1 MSLTGGY
8 PRFSN
13 ASDDA
18 KSVEARPAWYPAI
31 IQKGSTIYS
40 ARYCQT
46 SSFMTI
52 IIWNYMHLKM
62 ISWNPLSNN
71 IIVIIRACIFRYF
84 QNSLSSQVIPS
95 LCNSV
100 NIQEHI
106 CFIAHQTFNGR
117 SEHWQLLG
125 VEAHRAR
132 PVPSG
137 NPVAMWRC
145 RVWLSGSSNS
155 SENVVYEPVY
165 AQLGGWESPFSEAFD
180 EAMLIGW
187 LDDPWCSQ
195 GNMQIQAE
203 VVQPLIKD
211 IKPRWAGVAG
221 SCGKANAIKCHKPTM
236 TGDNFQNPFMVFYGK
251 LWGGLYLGLAHD
263 K

>member
-46 SSFMTI
+46 SSFRTI
-52 IIWNYMHLKM
+52 ITWNYTHLKM

-71 IIVIIRACIFRYF
+71 IIRACIFRII
-84 QNSLSSQVIPS
+84 IPS
-95 LCNSV
+95 DPITL
-100 NIQEHI
+100 QL
-106 CFIAHQTFNGR
+106 
-117 SEHWQLLG
+117 SEHSGAYLL
-125 VEAHRAR
+125 HRAPNVQWSQR
-132 PVPSG
+132 ALTTPWTWSDVAIGPG
-137 NPVAMWRC
+137 NCNPVAMSCMAFWFIKFIRKHGL
-145 RVWLSGSSNS
+145 WASKK
-155 SENVVYEPVY
+155 

-180 EAMLIGW
+180 ETMLIGW

-221 SCGKANAIKCHKPTM
+221 SCGKANPIKCHKPTM